1 MLYLRVLLGR
11 PLGLARHG
19 GLAPSL
25 DGVVGVLYFANP
37 HTINISKVL
46 RQYSE
51 SLFFGLGLQHD
62 FFVFSLG
69 SALKG
74 FSFVS
79 GAGPSSA
86 KSRPQKTEG
95 RMSRC

>member
-1 MLYLRVLLGR
+1 MWWVLWTS
-11 PLGLARHG
+11 
-19 GLAPSL
+19 PS
-25 DGVVGVLYFANP
+25 
-37 HTINISKVL
+37 HHKTNISTFL

-51 SLFFGLGLQHD
+51 SLFFGLGLPDD

-69 SALKG
+69 SAFKRL
-74 FSFVS
+74 SFVN

-86 KSRPQKTEG
+86 KTRPQKTEG

>member
-1 MLYLRVLLGR
+1 MAVHPLRLIN
-11 PLGLARHG
+11 
-19 GLAPSL
+19 
-25 DGVVGVLYFANP
+25 VVGALDFAKP
-37 HTINISKVL
+37 SQINISKFL

-51 SLFFGLGLQHD
+51 SLFFGLGLPDD

-69 SALKG
+69 SALKRL
-74 FSFVS
+74 SFVS

-86 KSRPQKTEG
+86 KTRPQKTEG